1 MKKGKFRVFSVL
13 CAVMLCMVAFSQV
26 VFASDGGNY
35 ESDESGDATA
45 PDAITSIDIDT
56 EAVPMGI
63 PVWEPHSLERGKD
76 I

>member
-35 ESDESGDATA
+35 ESDESGDST
-45 PDAITSIDIDT
+45 PSDAITSIDMT
-56 EAVPMGI
+56 RNLFPCLRRRLRRGNRMG
-63 PVWEPHSLERGKD
+63 R
-76 I
+76 